1 MKEINEL
8 SREKELYMTKQIQN
22 LQLYFVKIKKINF
35 ILIRK

>member
-8 SREKELYMTKQIQN
+8 FREKELYMTKQIQN
-22 LQLYFVKIKKINF
+22 LQLYFVKIRKINF